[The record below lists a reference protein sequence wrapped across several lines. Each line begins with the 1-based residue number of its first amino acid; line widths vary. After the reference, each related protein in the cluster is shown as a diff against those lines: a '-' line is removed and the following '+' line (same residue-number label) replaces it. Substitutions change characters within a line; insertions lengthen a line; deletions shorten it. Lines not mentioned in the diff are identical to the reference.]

1 MVTIIYKVG
10 AEWCGPCRQ
19 LKQELKDFNLVP
31 IIEIDVDE
39 DEEFCEKYNIKNI
52 PVLLLCDNNNNVL
65 YRQVGLIS
73 KEDLIRKII
82 EINEN
87 I

>member
-1 MVTIIYKVG
+1 MVTVIYKVG

-19 LKQELKDFNLVP
+19 LKQELKNFNLVP
-31 IIEIDVDE
+31 IIEIDADE
-39 DEEFCEKYNIKNI
+39 DEAFCEKYNIKNI

-65 YRQVGLIS
+65 YRQIGFIS
-73 KEDLIRKII
+73 KEDLTRKII

>member
-1 MVTIIYKVG
+1 MVTVIYKVS

-19 LKQELKDFNLVP
+19 LKQELKNFNLVP
-31 IIEIDVDE
+31 IIEINADE

-65 YRQVGLIS
+65 YRQVGFIS
-73 KEDLIRKII
+73 KEDLTRKII

>member
-1 MVTIIYKVG
+1 MVTVIYKVG

-31 IIEIDVDE
+31 IIEIDADE
-39 DEEFCEKYNIKNI
+39 NEEFCEKYNIKNI

-65 YRQVGLIS
+65 YRQIGFIS
-73 KEDLIRKII
+73 KEDLTRKII

>member
-1 MVTIIYKVG
+1 MVTVIYKVG

-31 IIEIDVDE
+31 IIEIDADE

-52 PVLLLCDNNNNVL
+52 PVLLLCDNNDNVL

-73 KEDLIRKII
+73 KEDLTRKII

>member
-1 MVTIIYKVG
+1 MVTKIYKVS

-19 LKQELKDFNLVP
+19 LKQELKDFDLVP
-31 IIEIDVDE
+31 IIEIDADKDE
-39 DEEFCEKYNIKNI
+39 AFCEKYNIKNI
-52 PVLLLCDNNNNVL
+52 PVLLLCDSNNNVSF
-65 YRQVGLIS
+65 RQVGLIS
-73 KEDLIRKII
+73 KEDLTRKII

>member
-1 MVTIIYKVG
+1 MVTKIYKVG

-19 LKQELKDFNLVP
+19 LKQELKNFNLVP
-31 IIEIDVDE
+31 IIEINADE

-52 PVLLLCDNNNNVL
+52 PVLLLCDNNNNIL
-65 YRQVGLIS
+65 YRQVGFIS
-73 KEDLIRKII
+73 KEDLTRKII
-82 EINEN
+82 ENNEN